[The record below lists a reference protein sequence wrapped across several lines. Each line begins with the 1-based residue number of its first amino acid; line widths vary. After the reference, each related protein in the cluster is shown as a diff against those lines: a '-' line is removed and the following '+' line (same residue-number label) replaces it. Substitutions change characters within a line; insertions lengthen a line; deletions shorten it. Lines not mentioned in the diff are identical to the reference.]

1 MPFAVTP
8 SEVIAAFGVD
18 GVTYYPLD
26 SSIPGLR
33 HEKTAKFL
41 SSVGIPHDDV
51 FMSRA
56 EVGAADPEIIVVGEK
71 FDAQGRICPPEA
83 RGWLVLA
90 YFSYSL
96 VALDPADGRVYSFP
110 EGEDS
115 CIPLHRDVESLTYSL
130 LALKGFGNS
139 VQGEE
144 GRESS
149 AAQMRN
155 SIESF
160 DSLPFADPESEWN
173 VIYDEIEDG
182 VW

>member
-8 SEVIAAFGVD
+8 GEVIEAFGIG

-26 SSIPGLR
+26 SSALGLP

-41 SSVGIPHDDV
+41 SSAGIPHDDV

-56 EVGAADPEIIVVGEK
+56 EAGAAEPEIILIGEK
-71 FDAQGRICPPEA
+71 FDEQGRTCPPEA

-130 LALKGFGNS
+130 LALKSFVNS
-139 VQGEE
+139 VQG
-144 GRESS
+144 GADREAS
-149 AAQMRN
+149 AAQMRHA
-155 SIESF
+155 IESF
-160 DSLPFADPESEWN
+160 DALPFADPESEWN
-173 VIYDEIEDG
+173 VIYGEIEDG